1 MCKKNNG
8 FRISTIIIVSFFCLQ
23 LFAQDWNIPVDK
35 KAKNS
40 YIPFTGVTAKDG
52 ETLFTK
58 NCMSCHGNPGKNN
71 SLKSLKP
78 IPPDLAGTITQKRT
92 DGDLFYILTTG
103 RVIMPSFKNVL
114 SEDQRWELISY
125 IRTFNK
131 SYVQTLSKFD
141 PHKSKL
147 VKIEMT
153 FDKNTHLIR
162 VLAVATEK
170 TGTVILKDD
179 EVELFANRYFGRLR
193 IDKSLRTN
201 NEGIA
206 FFKFP
211 NDLPG
216 DKAGNIH
223 LIAKI
228 SDENYGEVEYKNQLK
243 IGIPTDKPGLTDKRA
258 IWNVLVKAPVWLII
272 TYTSCVLFFGLFLLY
287 ILYSLWKLKKAGVTK
302 I

>member
-1 MCKKNNG
+1 M
-8 FRISTIIIVSFFCLQ
+8 
-23 LFAQDWNIPVDK
+23 
-35 KAKNS
+35 
-40 YIPFTGVTAKDG
+40 
-52 ETLFTK
+52 
-58 NCMSCHGNPGKNN
+58 
-71 SLKSLKP
+71 
-78 IPPDLAGTITQKRT
+78 
-92 DGDLFYILTTG
+92 
-103 RVIMPSFKNVL
+103 
-114 SEDQRWELISY
+114 
-125 IRTFNK
+125 
-131 SYVQTLSKFD
+131 
-141 PHKSKL
+141 
-147 VKIEMT
+147 
-153 FDKNTHLIR
+153 IR
-162 VLAVATEK
+162 VFAKADEQ

-211 NDLPG
+211 TDLPG
-216 DKAGNIH
+216 DKAGIIH

-243 IGIPTDKPGLTDKRA
+243 IGIPTDKPGLTEKRA
-258 IWNVLVKAPVWLII
+258 IWNVLVKAPIWLII

>member
-1 MCKKNNG
+1 
-8 FRISTIIIVSFFCLQ
+8 
-23 LFAQDWNIPVDK
+23 
-35 KAKNS
+35 
-40 YIPFTGVTAKDG
+40 
-52 ETLFTK
+52 
-58 NCMSCHGNPGKNN
+58 
-71 SLKSLKP
+71 LKP
-78 IPPDLAGTITQKRT
+78 VPPDLAGTVTQKRT

-125 IRTFNK
+125 IRSFNK

-141 PHKSKL
+141 PRKSKL
-147 VKIEMT
+147 VKIVLS

-162 VLAVATEK
+162 VIAKADEK
-170 TGTVILKDD
+170 TGSVILKDD

-216 DKAGNIH
+216 DKTGIVY
-223 LIAKI
+223 LIVKI
-228 SDENYGEVEYKNQLK
+228 SDDNYGEVEYKNNLK
-243 IGIPTDKPGLTDKRA
+243 IGIPTDKPGLTEKRA

-287 ILYSLWKLKKAGVTK
+287 ILYSLWKLKKTGVTK